1 MHPRST
7 NQIEA
12 TNPPSEKS
20 RLEGAKIPSLIWPP
34 WCQFSWP
41 NCWPRKG
48 QGKRRSVNLQK
59 DCAIPDSHRWWNQ
72 KKTINQVQVIV
83 LNPLI
88 RKINQVFLI
97 CISDEIGRR
106 STSQV
111 IKWLFLQVLTKR
123 SETNVDSIIVSTTK
137 PSFQDL
143 REPWVGT
150 WSALVSPPAAS
161 PTWSTRGLPA
171 PSRQPAGPGRAMAPT
186 CNTNLRHPA
195 ALRSR
200 SHIPDGQSEML
211 RLLCPIA
218 RAHDPVRPCTRHPEC
233 CWLAGEYL
241 LPQFQPRAR
250 NAVRGSSL
258 RPAASTQAT
267 WQPRCCPPSCSSST
281 PPTTQLHPFRK
292 REKALFLILY
302 MFLPSQYLKKVQRV
316 KS

>member
-1 MHPRST
+1 M
-7 NQIEA
+7 
-12 TNPPSEKS
+12 
-20 RLEGAKIPSLIWPP
+20 
-34 WCQFSWP
+34 
-41 NCWPRKG
+41 
-48 QGKRRSVNLQK
+48 
-59 DCAIPDSHRWWNQ
+59 
-72 KKTINQVQVIV
+72 
-83 LNPLI
+83 
-88 RKINQVFLI
+88 
-97 CISDEIGRR
+97 
-106 STSQV
+106 
-111 IKWLFLQVLTKR
+111 
-123 SETNVDSIIVSTTK
+123 
-137 PSFQDL
+137 
-143 REPWVGT
+143 
-150 WSALVSPPAAS
+150 SPPAAS

-281 PPTTQLHPFRK
+281 TPTTRLLPVCNRENARLDFHIYVCQVRTTKCEESVQLSLSYQPFK
-292 REKALFLILY
+292 MKKPNYAHAKPTSKIPSMGGLFLQQ
-302 MFLPSQYLKKVQRV
+302 SYLIFVN
-316 KS
+316 